1 MSWIVLISA
10 GLMEVLMVVALK
22 NSDSFKNRMWTVIWF
37 LLSMLSLFL
46 LSVAIKSLPLGTAY
60 SVWTGIGAMG
70 SVIVGIL
77 FYKDSFNL
85 RKVVLITLIIIAI
98 IGLKLV

>member
-85 RKVVLITLIIIAI
+85 RKVVLIMLIIIAI

>member
-1 MSWIVLISA
+1 
-10 GLMEVLMVVALK
+10 MEVLMVVALK
-22 NSDSFKNRMWTVIWF
+22 NSDSFKNKKWTVIWF

-70 SVIVGIL
+70 SVIVGIV

-85 RKVVLITLIIIAI
+85 KKVILITLIIIAI
-98 IGLKLV
+98 VGLKLV

>member
-22 NSDSFKNRMWTVIWF
+22 NSDSFKNRTWTVIWF

-85 RKVVLITLIIIAI
+85 KKVVLITLIIIAI

>member
-1 MSWIVLISA
+1 MSWIVLIGA

-22 NSDSFKNRMWTVIWF
+22 NSDSFKNKKWTVIWF

-70 SVIVGIL
+70 SVIVGIV

-85 RKVVLITLIIIAI
+85 KKVILITLIIIAI
-98 IGLKLV
+98 VGLKLV

>member
-1 MSWIVLISA
+1 MSWIVLIGA

-22 NSDSFKNRMWTVIWF
+22 NSDSFKNKKWTVIWF
-37 LLSMLSLFL
+37 ALSMMSLFL
-46 LSVAIKSLPLGTAY
+46 LSVAIRSLPLGTAY

-70 SVIVGIL
+70 SVIVGII

-85 RKVVLITLIIIAI
+85 KKVFLITLIITAI
-98 IGLKLV
+98 VGLKLI